1 MINDVRFH
9 KHSYTAFF
17 ETIHMMMTIDRPTLL
32 NRLIQAKSHHLIK
45 IITGIRRCGESY
57 LLFRLF
63 KDHLRSSGIN
73 PRNIIEINL
82 EHPDFHAF
90 RNALALRDLIDKRMK
105 AIRGE
110 CFILIDE
117 IQLARKILP
126 PDIDLATRF
135 RAKTS
140 SHRKRTPCDISTTG
154 SGESSSMPTSTAR
167 LTWMTT
173 ASPSWGSSLS
183 SSTRSRSR
191 RCSRSS
197 ASLTHQLLRRNG
209 EMPRNIAENWSD
221 RRDLNS

>member
-126 PDIDLATRF
+126 PDIDLAYAIPSEDKFTQETNSLRHLHDGF
-135 RAKTS
+135 RRIVINA
-140 SHRKRTPCDISTTG
+140 DLYG
-154 SGESSSMPTSTAR
+154 SPHMDDNGITFMR
-167 LTWMTT
+167 LK
-173 ASPSWGSSLS
+173 PF
-183 SSTRSRSR
+183 
-191 RCSRSS
+191 
-197 ASLTHQLLRRNG
+197 LLDPKSI
-209 EMPRNIAENWSD
+209 ET
-221 RRDLNS
+221 L

>member
-63 KDHLRSSGIN
+63 KDHLLSSGIN

-126 PDIDLATRF
+126 PDIDLAYAIPSEDKFTQETNSLRHLHDGF
-135 RAKTS
+135 RRIVINA
-140 SHRKRTPCDISTTG
+140 DLYG
-154 SGESSSMPTSTAR
+154 SPHMDDNGITFMR
-167 LTWMTT
+167 LK
-173 ASPSWGSSLS
+173 PF
-183 SSTRSRSR
+183 
-191 RCSRSS
+191 
-197 ASLTHQLLRRNG
+197 LLDPKSI
-209 EMPRNIAENWSD
+209 ET
-221 RRDLNS
+221 L

>member
-1 MINDVRFH
+1 
-9 KHSYTAFF
+9 
-17 ETIHMMMTIDRPTLL
+17 MMMTIDRPTLL

-45 IITGIRRCGESY
+45 IITGIRRCGKIY

-126 PDIDLATRF
+126 PDIDLAYAIPSEDKFTQETNSLRHLHDGF
-135 RAKTS
+135 RRIVINA
-140 SHRKRTPCDISTTG
+140 DLYG
-154 SGESSSMPTSTAR
+154 SPHMDDNGITFMR
-167 LTWMTT
+167 LK
-173 ASPSWGSSLS
+173 PF
-183 SSTRSRSR
+183 
-191 RCSRSS
+191 
-197 ASLTHQLLRRNG
+197 LLDPKSI
-209 EMPRNIAENWSD
+209 ET
-221 RRDLNS
+221 L

>member
-45 IITGIRRCGESY
+45 IITGIRRCGKSY

-126 PDIDLATRF
+126 PDIDLACAIPSEDKFTQETNSLRHLHDGF
-135 RAKTS
+135 RRIVINA
-140 SHRKRTPCDISTTG
+140 DLYG
-154 SGESSSMPTSTAR
+154 SPHMDDNGITFMR
-167 LTWMTT
+167 LK
-173 ASPSWGSSLS
+173 PF
-183 SSTRSRSR
+183 
-191 RCSRSS
+191 
-197 ASLTHQLLRRNG
+197 LLDPKSI
-209 EMPRNIAENWSD
+209 ET
-221 RRDLNS
+221 L